1 MSYQKE
7 LFKIPN
13 LLTLYR
19 LTLSFILP
27 FLWITKSSPTLI
39 YFLIIS
45 GVLSDTL
52 DGNLAR
58 ILKQKTNL
66 GKILDPIADKCFI
79 NMLFFL
85 FYWERKIS
93 FSFLSIILLRDVFIL
108 LGGLYLLKRGFK
120 INQLSPSLLGKSSTI
135 FQLVSLVSLF
145 TQYYYI
151 KSFSQTYLEVIL
163 KTTLF
168 FTLASGFH
176 YLILFRRLCSY
187 QAIPKL

>member
-13 LLTLYR
+13 LLSLYR

-27 FLWITKSSPTLI
+27 LLWITKSSPTFI
-39 YFLIIS
+39 YILIIS

-58 ILKQKTNL
+58 LLKQKTNL

-85 FYWERKIS
+85 FFWERKIS
-93 FSFLSIILLRDVFIL
+93 LSFLSVILLRDVFIL
-108 LGGLYLLKRGFK
+108 LGGLYLIKRGFK
-120 INQLSPSLLGKSSTI
+120 VEQLSPSLLGKTSTI
-135 FQLVSLVSLF
+135 FQLISLVSLF
-145 TQYYYI
+145 TQYYI
-151 KSFSQTYLEVIL
+151 KSFPQAYLELIL

-168 FTLASGFH
+168 ITLASGFH
-176 YLILFRRLCSY
+176 YLILFRRLSQY

>member
-13 LLTLYR
+13 LLSLYR

-27 FLWITKSSPTLI
+27 LLWITKSSPTFI
-39 YFLIIS
+39 YILIIS

-58 ILKQKTNL
+58 LLKQKTTL

-85 FYWERKIS
+85 FFWERKIS
-93 FSFLSIILLRDVFIL
+93 LSFLSVILLRDVFIL
-108 LGGLYLLKRGFK
+108 LGGLYLIKRGFK
-120 INQLSPSLLGKSSTI
+120 VEQLSPSLLGKTSTI
-135 FQLVSLVSLF
+135 FQLISLVSLF
-145 TQYYYI
+145 TQYYI
-151 KSFSQTYLEVIL
+151 KSFPQAYLELIL

-168 FTLASGFH
+168 ITLASGFH
-176 YLILFRRLCSY
+176 YLILFRRLSQY